1 MALLP
6 KAPSIAADESP
17 VQVLFRYPTPNVLCA
32 YKARDRYSCVMQNQ
46 AHVNSWYAAS
56 ANLQLDFPALSGEVN
71 ADVCVIGGGYTGLS
85 TAIHLRQ
92 RGYSV
97 ILLEANKIG
106 WGASGRN
113 GGHVGTGQRAEQE
126 ELEKLL
132 GLEHAKALWELGL
145 EAVDTVCEL
154 IDQHEIDCELKT
166 GNLHVASK
174 AKETSGLREEVEHL
188 STVYGYEQIRFVD
201 PAELGE
207 MTSGQG
213 FHGATL
219 DMGARHLHPLNYAL
233 GLARAASAAGAVLYE
248 GSRVLSY
255 TEGDKVLV
263 KTDRGE
269 VHADFLV
276 LACNGYLEKLEP
288 RAAGR
293 IMPINNYMLATER
306 LPEELARRLIRD
318 DTSMTDS
325 LFVVDYW
332 KLSADNRLLF
342 GGGESYS
349 RRFPADIG
357 SFVRKYMLRI
367 YPELV
372 DTRIEYGWGGTLA
385 ITMNRMP
392 DFGSLSPQAFYAHG
406 YSGHGVPIAT
416 LAGKLLAEAISGT
429 AERFDVMASVPSRT
443 FPGGTLLRW
452 PGLVAG
458 MLFYALRD
466 RLG

>member
-1 MALLP
+1 M
-6 KAPSIAADESP
+6 E
-17 VQVLFRYPTPNVLCA
+17 NE
-32 YKARDRYSCVMQNQ
+32 
-46 AHVNSWYAAS
+46 AHVASWYAAT
-56 ANLQLDFPALSGEVN
+56 ANQQPEFPALAGSSA
-71 ADVCVIGGGYTGLS
+71 ADICIVGGGYTGLS

-97 ILLEANKIG
+97 VLLEANKIG

-113 GGHVGTGQRAEQE
+113 GGHVGTGQRAGQEQ
-126 ELEKLL
+126 LEKWV
-132 GLEHAKALWELGL
+132 GLEHARALWQLGL

-154 IDQHEIDCELKT
+154 IAEHGIDCELKQ

-174 AKETSGLREEVEHL
+174 AGDARELQEDVERLR
-188 STVYGYEQIRFVD
+188 SVYGYGQIRYVD
-201 PAELGE
+201 RAELAA

-219 DMGARHLHPLNYAL
+219 DLGARHLHPLNYAL
-233 GLARAASAAGAVLYE
+233 GLARAAKDLGAQLHE
-248 GSRVLSY
+248 GSRVTGYS
-255 TEGDKVLV
+255 EGNKVTV
-263 KTDRGE
+263 RTRTGTVSCDY
-269 VHADFLV
+269 LV

-288 RAAGR
+288 RTAGR
-293 IMPINNYMLATER
+293 IMPINNYMLATEP
-306 LPEELARRLIRD
+306 LAESLARQLIRD
-318 DTSMTDS
+318 DTSMTDT
-325 LFVVDYW
+325 LFVVNYW

-349 RRFPADIG
+349 RRFPADIK

-367 YPELV
+367 YPELAS
-372 DTRIEYGWGGTLA
+372 TRIDYGWGGTLA

-392 DFGSLSPQAFYAHG
+392 DFGRLSSQVFYAHG

-416 LAGKLLAEAISGT
+416 LAGKLLAEAISGS
-429 AERFDVMASVPSRT
+429 AERFDVMARVPSRP

-458 MLFYALRD
+458 MLFYSLRD